1 MAALTPDR
9 IFSASLCRPA
19 EAFPRRLD
27 GLRFASYLRLQMA
40 EIDDETDDD
49 LEDIEIEHDCYDD
62 VMLSGEVCDVMHKE
76 NQPLLTE
83 RRLAAL
89 RPALTAIA
97 RVLAFAKELF
107 IGHRRLVRMRDPHVF
122 DVVIVIRHADHHL
135 RRLA

>member
-1 MAALTPDR
+1 M
-9 IFSASLCRPA
+9 FSASLCRPA

-76 NQPLLTE
+76 N
-83 RRLAAL
+83 
-89 RPALTAIA
+89 
-97 RVLAFAKELF
+97 
-107 IGHRRLVRMRDPHVF
+107 
-122 DVVIVIRHADHHL
+122 
-135 RRLA
+135 